1 MHKAFLI
8 AGLLA
13 LVAGAAAARTPMPQD
28 AQDDSSAR
36 VVNVSIHDPSKTSRR
51 IVLGLNKATVVQL
64 DADARDVL
72 VSNPEIVDAVVRT
85 PRRIFLL
92 AMKTGQT
99 NAFFFDGA
107 GHQILSLDIRVEKDT
122 GDLGA
127 MIHANIPGSN
137 IKVSG
142 LNDNIVLTG
151 TVLSAQDSTRAQDLA
166 ARFAGD
172 PAKVVNMLSI
182 AGGEQ
187 VMLKVRVAEMDRNIA
202 KQFGV
207 NMAEAALV
215 AGVPIVASTGNQ
227 FGLVGHA
234 LSDASGAQF
243 GDVCPQHFLPQVTN
257 QTIDTISKTINLVNG
272 VPTGPGIGGGGPN
285 GPGGPILGGTKT
297 ITNTTVT
304 DVPCASPN
312 NVQGVLQ
319 ALDQIGL
326 VHILAEPNL
335 TAVSGETARFLAG
348 GEFPVPSGRDNQG
361 NVSIQFKDFGVG
373 LSFTPVVLSP
383 GRISLQISTEVSELS
398 NTGAF
403 TLNTVSTTDP
413 TTGITTTTPGLTI
426 PALSVRRAQ
435 TTVELPSGGS
445 FAIAGLMQHT
455 TKQVLEQFPGI
466 ANMPVLGAL
475 FRSRDFMNN
484 ETELVVL
491 VSAYLVNPTTEA
503 KFVAPTDGYQLP
515 TDPETILFGHLNAVY
530 KRDLSAQKQAGAAP
544 VGYIVE

>member
-1 MHKAFLI
+1 MARQALRALI
-8 AGLLA
+8 W
-13 LVAGAAAARTPMPQD
+13 AAAAALTAAPSIAAAPV
-28 AQDDSSAR
+28 DDSNAR
-36 VVNVSIHDPSKTSRR
+36 VVSMSVHDGSKSGRR
-51 IVLGLNKATVVQL
+51 MVLGQGKGTVIQL
-64 DADARDVL
+64 DSDARDVL

-92 AMKTGQT
+92 GMKTGQT

-127 MIHANIPGSN
+127 MIHTNIPGSN

-142 LNDNIVLTG
+142 LNDNVVLTG
-151 TVLSAQDSTRAQDLA
+151 TVANAADSTRAQDLA

-182 AGGEQ
+182 SGGEQ
-187 VMLKVRVAEMDRNIA
+187 VMLKVRIAEMDRNIA

-207 NMAEAALV
+207 NIAEAAMV
-215 AGVPIVASTGNQ
+215 AGVPIFASTSNQ
-227 FGLVGHA
+227 FGLLGHA

-243 GDVCPQHFLPQVTN
+243 GQVCNSAVLPDQIVKQV
-257 QTIDTISKTINLVNG
+257 ILNG
-272 VPTGPGIGGGGPN
+272 HST
-285 GPGGPILGGTKT
+285 TT
-297 ITNTTVT
+297 TTNTSL
-304 DVPCASPN
+304 CNGPN

-326 VHILAEPNL
+326 VHVLAEPNL

-348 GEFPVPSGRDNQG
+348 GEFPVPASRDRDG
-361 NVSIQFKDFGVG
+361 NVTVQFKEFGVG

-383 GRISLQISTEVSELS
+383 GRISLQISTEVSELT

-403 TLNTVSTTDP
+403 NVAGGTITDP
-413 TTGITTTTPGLTI
+413 TTGQVITVPGLTI
-426 PALSVRRAQ
+426 PALAVRRAQ

-445 FAIAGLMQHT
+445 LAIGGLMQHT

-466 ANMPVLGAL
+466 GQMPVLGAL
-475 FRSRDFMNN
+475 FRSRDFQNN
-484 ETELVVL
+484 ETELVVM
-491 VSAYLVNPTTEA
+491 VSAYLVNPTTVA
-503 KFVAPTDGYQLP
+503 KLSAPTDGYQLP
-515 TDPETILFGHLNAVY
+515 TDPETILLGHLNAVY
-530 KRDLSAQKQAGAAP
+530 KRDPAQIKPGGGA
-544 VGYIVE
+544 VGYIVQ